1 MGERMPSRRRWP
13 IRTVRVVA
21 WGSTAAAFL
30 GVLGALGFAPK
41 PATAGTPP
49 RPGEHHAV
57 KRRAVRRTVVVR
69 REAVRSPVS
78 FAGSQALMSSFGGG
92 SDSTPAPSTGAS

>member
-1 MGERMPSRRRWP
+1 MGERTPSRRRWP

-49 RPGEHHAV
+49 RAGEQHGV
-57 KRRAVRRTVVVR
+57 KRRAVHRTVVVR
-69 REAVRSPVS
+69 RAAVRSPVS
-78 FAGSQALMSSFGGG
+78 FAGSKALMSSFGDGSETAPPPTTGG
-92 SDSTPAPSTGAS
+92 S